1 MRRWVFS
8 LYPSPTLLRLSPFCR
23 GPPAHPAT
31 SRVLRSHRLHPALL
45 RASRSRFPAVRQFGT
60 EPQPRLSPD
69 PSRNPDLRCTQP
81 LQAPTTR
88 PPVLPPPPSSAAPAH
103 SNHPPARNLQPDYRP
118 ESCRLAHSHS
128 PAPTR
133 AEPSRN
139 PDRTP
144 DWSRTSAARSRFRS
158 PRPVRRSSRL
168 HPAAGLYY
176 KRSFIARHPS
186 QPDNDMRSALAALR
200 SRTRALP
207 PPSLPLAAEHEPF
220 LLPRC
225 PSQPSTSPSLLPLV
239 PPPAPPP
246 APRSGHKKTPARCRA
261 GVGFTENR
269 KNYFSFFSAFS
280 IAAFRA
286 ARPAI
291 SPRVVF
297 STEALIFFT
306 VDFVASA
313 AARFS
318 AFSAAISAFL
328 ASE

>member
-118 ESCRLAHSHS
+118 ESCRLARSHS

-133 AEPSRN
+133 PEPSRAGTQTER
-139 PDRTP
+139 RTGAGP
-144 DWSRTSAARSRFRS
+144 PLHAAASGPHDPSAG
-158 PRPVRRSSRL
+158 P
-168 HPAAGLYY
+168 PA
-176 KRSFIARHPS
+176 SIP
-186 QPDNDMRSALAALR
+186 QPDY
-200 SRTRALP
+200 TIK
-207 PPSLPLAAEHEPF
+207 
-220 LLPRC
+220 
-225 PSQPSTSPSLLPLV
+225 
-239 PPPAPPP
+239 
-246 APRSGHKKTPARCRA
+246 GH
-261 GVGFTENR
+261 
-269 KNYFSFFSAFS
+269 S
-280 IAAFRA
+280 
-286 ARPAI
+286 
-291 SPRVVF
+291 
-297 STEALIFFT
+297 
-306 VDFVASA
+306 
-313 AARFS
+313 
-318 AFSAAISAFL
+318 
-328 ASE
+328 